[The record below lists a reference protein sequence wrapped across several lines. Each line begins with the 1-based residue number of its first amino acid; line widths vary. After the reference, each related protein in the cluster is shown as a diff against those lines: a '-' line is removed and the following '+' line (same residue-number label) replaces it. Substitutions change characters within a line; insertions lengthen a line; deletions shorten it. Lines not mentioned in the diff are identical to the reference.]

1 METRELTCIGC
12 PMGCHL
18 TVQMDKVEVISVSGN
33 SCKIGDNYARNE
45 VIHPMRIVTSSVPVN
60 GSNHARV
67 SVKTAGDVPK
77 SAIFD
82 VMAEIKKAQATP
94 PVKIG
99 DIVIKNVAN
108 TGVDIVAT
116 KDYT

>member
-18 TVQMDKVEVISVSGN
+18 TVQMDKGEVISVSGN

-45 VIHPMRIVTSSVPVN
+45 VIHPMRIVTSSVPVK

-67 SVKTAGDVPK
+67 SVKTAADVPK

-82 VMAEIKKAQATP
+82 VMAEIKNAQANA
-94 PVKIG
+94 PVRIG
-99 DIVIKNVAN
+99 DVIIKNVAD
-108 TGVDIVAT
+108 TGVDIIAT
-116 KDYT
+116 KDYN